1 MNWSDYFYYDET
13 SPTCLRWKVDRYSGR
28 DYKTIKIHAGDVAGS
43 NVFKKGVPRG
53 SRVMLD
59 WKTLGVHRII
69 WEMFNG
75 EIPEG
80 MLIDHLDGNPHN
92 NVLSNLS
99 CKTCAGNS
107 RNRKRQVN
115 NKTGLSGVSIVSN
128 GKGKFYVSASWK
140 TLEGKTKQKCFSIE
154 KLGESL
160 ALEMAKEYRNK
171 AIEEINSQG
180 AGYTE
185 RHGK

>member
-1 MNWSDYFYYDET
+1 MQWSDYFYYDET

-28 DYKTIKIHAGDVAGS
+28 NYKTVKIRAGDVAGS
-43 NVFKKGVPRG
+43 NVFKDGLPRA

-59 WKTLGVHRII
+59 WKTLGIHRII
-69 WEMFNG
+69 WELFNG
-75 EIPEG
+75 AIPEG

-92 NVLSNLS
+92 NIISNLE

-107 RNRKRQVN
+107 RNRKLPTN
-115 NKTGLSGVSIVSN
+115 NKTGLSGVSVISN
-128 GKGKFYVSASWK
+128 GKGRYYAVASWK
-140 TLEGKTKQKCFSIE
+140 TLEGKTKQKCFSID
-154 KLGESL
+154 KLGEELAISL
-160 ALEMAKEYRNK
+160 AKDYRKK
-171 AIEEINSQG
+171 AIEEINLNG